1 MFDSTI
7 VSILGCYLT
16 IIDLL
21 SNTYHAIILGAEDR
35 GVNETSQSLRSS
47 KEAMNMKLSY

>member
-16 IIDLL
+16 IIDLLL

-35 GVNETSQSLRSS
+35 GVNETPSDLT
-47 KEAMNMKLSY
+47 KLTF